1 MDLFRWPKEKS
12 IQDSKLY
19 TTRNLRRADLTV
31 YREPI
36 RDVRTREEFFLN
48 RIAPICNLLPVYVR
62 EAQSHLIQRITAS
75 RLTLRLT
82 REDLDSLTN
91 YFGSLEQLPLEV
103 G

>member
-1 MDLFRWPKEKS
+1 M
-12 IQDSKLY
+12 
-19 TTRNLRRADLTV
+19 
-31 YREPI
+31 
-36 RDVRTREEFFLN
+36 
-48 RIAPICNLLPVYVR
+48 
-62 EAQSHLIQRITAS
+62 SHLIQRITAS